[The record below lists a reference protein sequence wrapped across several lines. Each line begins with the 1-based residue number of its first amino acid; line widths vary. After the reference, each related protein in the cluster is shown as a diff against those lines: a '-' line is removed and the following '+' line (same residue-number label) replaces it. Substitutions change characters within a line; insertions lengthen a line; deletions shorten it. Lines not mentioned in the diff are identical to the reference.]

1 MENNN
6 KKESIITTAITVI
19 TVIVIIVL
27 AFLFYYYA
35 EKNRSLGQME
45 LASLSG
51 YKTQSVNT
59 SNFTKVI
66 NFQPSEVLPSTIMS
80 GNCLTNSVAQPYRTD
95 AFRCMV
101 ENSIYDPC
109 FTTNQEGFVFCQMNP
124 LQPESFLIKLVKPLP
139 VLENLAQKQN
149 NWAWFVKLKDGT
161 YCSPYTGTRPFVD
174 DKIAYYGCISAVEGE
189 TVVLIGDLIPGDI
202 WKANK
207 SVIVKDNKSLIIK
220 SSEEVEIDSVWQ

>member
-1 MENNN
+1 MEDN
-6 KKESIITTAITVI
+6 KKDDSVVTIIITVFAVI
-19 TVIVIIVL
+19 IIIVL

-35 EKNRSLGQME
+35 EKSRSLGAAE

-51 YKTQSVNT
+51 YQAQPLTDT

-66 NFQPSEVLPSTIMS
+66 SFQPSEILPSTIMS
-80 GNCLTNSVAQPYRTD
+80 GNCWTNSIAQPYRKD

-124 LQPESFLIKLVKPLP
+124 LKAESFLIKLTEALP
-139 VLENLAQKQN
+139 VVEIPDEKQN

-174 DKIAYYGCISAVEGE
+174 DKIAYYGCV
-189 TVVLIGDLIPGDI
+189 
-202 WKANK
+202 
-207 SVIVKDNKSLIIK
+207 
-220 SSEEVEIDSVWQ
+220 